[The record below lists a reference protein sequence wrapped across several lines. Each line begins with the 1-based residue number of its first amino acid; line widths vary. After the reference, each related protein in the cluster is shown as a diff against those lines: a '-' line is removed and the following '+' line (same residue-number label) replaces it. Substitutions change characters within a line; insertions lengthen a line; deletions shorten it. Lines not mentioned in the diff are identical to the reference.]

1 MGLGINCSSSV
12 VLLPRAPDSNSFDSS
27 KVARLSAKD
36 DRGTWRIRSRCALG
50 LASLILAIEFG
61 DISVAVETQALE
73 SPPQVVDSRRVKISR
88 WSDKRKCAQWRAN
101 SLEIIVPENLP
112 RPSQRR
118 KWETIA
124 FTDVENAPAV
134 QFWLHD
140 VMIITCSQNGGCSRM
155 ARAGWGW
162 KDKPSSP

>member
-1 MGLGINCSSSV
+1 MGFGINCSSSV

-61 DISVAVETQALE
+61 DVSVAIETQALE

-134 QFWLHD
+134 QTSRPRQPSD
-140 VMIITCSQNGGCSRM
+140 VWAAALNYNT
-155 ARAGWGW
+155 
-162 KDKPSSP
+162 